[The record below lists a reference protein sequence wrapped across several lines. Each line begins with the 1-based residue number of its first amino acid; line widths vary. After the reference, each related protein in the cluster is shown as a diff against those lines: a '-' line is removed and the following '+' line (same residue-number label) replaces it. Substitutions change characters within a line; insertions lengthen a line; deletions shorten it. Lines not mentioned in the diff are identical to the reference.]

1 MKAARIDGSEPGKRW
16 RYAVW
21 STRYPET
28 VWYFTGRGE
37 ALDFKRHNDRYK
49 SPLETW
55 DFRDRF
61 PSKHVRTRDGWVT
74 R

>member
-21 STRYPET
+21 STRYPDT
-28 VWYFTGRGE
+28 VWYFTGRAE
-37 ALDFKRHNDRYK
+37 ALDFKRDRQRHNDW
-49 SPLETW
+49 LETW
-55 DFRDRF
+55 DFKDRF
-61 PSKHVRTRDGWVT
+61 PSKHVRTANGWVA